1 MEATDSI
8 LDGAFD
14 TMFTMMRGLFRK
26 ERLLDVLHNFI
37 YLPDTPKDEDKIVCR
52 YPQYFA
58 TTQLFNNILKHSRL
72 NPDGD
77 GKGHGR
83 FEYHTFL
90 HHSQTLSV
98 LIAHYSLFE
107 YHTFLHHSQTGGKL
121 GL

>member
-1 MEATDSI
+1 
-8 LDGAFD
+8 
-14 TMFTMMRGLFRK
+14 MMRGLFRK

-77 GKGHGR
+77 GKGA
-83 FEYHTFL
+83 HTSELQGAVSRTPCYFL
-90 HHSQTLSV
+90 PDN
-98 LIAHYSLFE
+98 
-107 YHTFLHHSQTGGKL
+107 
-121 GL
+121 